1 MRSNLRR
8 PQTRNFREEGR
19 RHKSLCYG
27 GYVRFAK
34 VPRRRL
40 TRCLQ
45 FINSIVKDIQ
55 NTVTKSAHNSAA
67 IRAFNTKMDTQKISR
82 WRQDLNRILLV
93 FNVGVDLCCALAEI
107 MLISLQ
113 TELQI
118 VNTITTDEINEQL
131 HDVSESVK
139 EGNRLASEVD
149 ESIRE
154 ARLDIK
160 EVHREVTEFKVI

>member
-1 MRSNLRR
+1 
-8 PQTRNFREEGR
+8 
-19 RHKSLCYG
+19 
-27 GYVRFAK
+27 
-34 VPRRRL
+34 
-40 TRCLQ
+40 
-45 FINSIVKDIQ
+45 
-55 NTVTKSAHNSAA
+55 
-67 IRAFNTKMDTQKISR
+67 MDTQKISR